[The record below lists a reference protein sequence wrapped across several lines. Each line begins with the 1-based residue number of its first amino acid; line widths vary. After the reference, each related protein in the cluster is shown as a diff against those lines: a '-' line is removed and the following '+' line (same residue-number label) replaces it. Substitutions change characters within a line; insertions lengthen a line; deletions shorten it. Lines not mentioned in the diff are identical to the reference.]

1 MGNEYRSGF
10 IAIIGR
16 PNVGKS
22 TLMNA
27 MIGEKIA
34 IVSDKPQTT
43 RSKIQCVL
51 TRDEYQIIF
60 VDTPGLHKPKNKLG
74 EYMVNAAM
82 GTLNEV
88 DAILF
93 VIDAAAGIG
102 NGDKKIAEMLKHI
115 DTPVI
120 AVFNKADMLSSV
132 DIASRIDDFKKDYN
146 FYDVLAISALTGIN
160 LDLLEKKI
168 VSYLPEGPQY
178 YPRDMITDQPERL
191 IIAEMIREKALELL
205 KDEVPHGIGVEIIE
219 INEREDKPLMD
230 IHAVIY
236 CEKKSHKA
244 IIIGK
249 GGKMLKEIG
258 QNARKDIENL
268 LGTKVYLELWVKISE
283 GWRNNQSI
291 LKNFGYE

>member
-160 LDLLEKKI
+160 LDLLEKKLCLI
-168 VSYLPEGPQY
+168 FLKGPN
-178 YPRDMITDQPERL
+178 
-191 IIAEMIREKALELL
+191 IIQ
-205 KDEVPHGIGVEIIE
+205 GI
-219 INEREDKPLMD
+219 
-230 IHAVIY
+230 
-236 CEKKSHKA
+236 
-244 IIIGK
+244 
-249 GGKMLKEIG
+249 
-258 QNARKDIENL
+258 
-268 LGTKVYLELWVKISE
+268 
-283 GWRNNQSI
+283 
-291 LKNFGYE
+291 